1 MGKMKAIIF
10 TNYGSVEV
18 LQLKEVEKTPP
29 LDNEVL
35 INIFATSVT
44 ASDCSIRGFKLPLS
58 MWNPGRLTSGI
69 TKPRKA
75 IHGLVLSGVIEGV
88 DNNARQLK
96 NGDRIFAH
104 TYLRLGT
111 YAEYKCLPETSE
123 KTLMPT
129 NNSFEEAAA
138 IPYSGTPA
146 LFYLKKANI

>member
-69 TKPRKA
+69 TKPGKD
-75 IHGLVLSGVIEGV
+75 ILKWIYFISPLK
-88 DNNARQLK
+88 QLF
-96 NGDRIFAH
+96 NH
-104 TYLRLGT
+104 
-111 YAEYKCLPETSE
+111 
-123 KTLMPT
+123 
-129 NNSFEEAAA
+129 SF
-138 IPYSGTPA
+138 
-146 LFYLKKANI
+146 KK